1 MSVVLDGQ
9 KSSTKHVNAG
19 VPQGSILGPTLFLL
33 YINDLP
39 DGMVSKLVMYA
50 DDTTLFN
57 STERPK
63 VSTQQYQQLC
73 DALNKDLQAISEWG
87 SKWLVAFN
95 SSKTQSVL
103 HSRLKGDGVQPSLQM
118 SNSTLQESST
128 ISLLGLT
135 VSSDL
140 SWKTYEH

>member
-63 VSTQQYQQLC
+63 VSTQQRQQLC